1 MPLPAVVRAP
11 ASTAPVSISGHKRPH
26 QHYHHQ
32 VYYRPYRSLH
42 SLSGG
47 GPVEEGPVEEE
58 ELEGSPEARFVYS
71 EGGVDTGS
79 EDDEGDALIF
89 VPGGSSSGLD
99 WEPGVRLLRLPEGL
113 LAPLSM
119 SAPAPSHGS
128 LVPQPS
134 DITRLQ
140 QLHAQLSGGDG
151 AVEEEEEEEE
161 RGSKRRR
168 DEGVSPPPPV
178 ATRAS
183 TAAPPHT
190 NTHATDPAP
199 PSADQGEE
207 RGRRRKSRRTTAATD
222 ARSAAAT
229 GGSATQ
235 APEPTSTN
243 TRLAAR
249 TTRRRQLAA
258 AAGKDS
264 PLQGPLSPPPIT
276 KLMKPTGLVC
286 IVWGTG

>member
-11 ASTAPVSISGHKRPH
+11 ASTSAVSMSGHKRPH

-58 ELEGSPEARFVYS
+58 ELEGSPEGRFMYS

-99 WEPGVRLLRLPEGL
+99 WEPGVRLLRVPEGL

-119 SAPAPSHGS
+119 SAPAPSHSS

-134 DITRLQ
+134 DIARLQ
-140 QLHAQLSGGDG
+140 QLHAQLSGGEV
-151 AVEEEEEEEE
+151 ALEEEE

-168 DEGVSPPPPV
+168 DEGASPPPPMPP
-178 ATRAS
+178 RAS
-183 TAAPPHT
+183 TAPTGT
-190 NTHATDPAP
+190 NTSTADPAP
-199 PSADQGEE
+199 PGAEQGEE
-207 RGRRRKSRRTTAATD
+207 RGRRRKSRRTSAAE
-222 ARSAAAT
+222 ARTAAAT
-229 GGSATQ
+229 GAVPTQ
-235 APEPTSTN
+235 PPEPSNTN

-249 TTRRRQLAA
+249 TTRRRQVAA
-258 AAGKDS
+258 AAGKEPHPMKTLF
-264 PLQGPLSPPPIT
+264 PLHLFSQ
-276 KLMKPTGLVC
+276 
-286 IVWGTG
+286 